1 LKYYIYKITNKLNNK
16 SYIGKTTQVPKTRW
30 RQHVI
35 GMGYGKYMPIHL
47 ALKKYKS
54 NNFNFEIIKECINT
68 NDMNF
73 SEIYFIDKFNTLS
86 PYGYNVDFNVRYL
99 KDNPYLINESNTSL
113 AVQSIPSE
121 PVNSEYNLGKRTR
134 YPIELWYEIKR
145 LYLDG
150 KSPKDICKFLEITVP
165 HRTMISKL
173 QVLGCDT
180 SSKTRNKI
188 RGNGR
193 FLITDSEKLNIVTD
207 FKNGFT
213 PVQLEKKHKRSSKII
228 KKALV
233 DAGLYVSRDK
243 KICRT
248 VQRCTEVVDKKPLR

>member
-1 LKYYIYKITNKLNNK
+1 
-16 SYIGKTTQVPKTRW
+16 
-30 RQHVI
+30 
-35 GMGYGKYMPIHL
+35 
-47 ALKKYKS
+47 
-54 NNFNFEIIKECINT
+54 
-68 NDMNF
+68 MNF
-73 SEIYFIDKFNTLS
+73 AEIYFINKEATLA
-86 PYGYNVDFNVRYL
+86 PYGYNVDFNVKYI
-99 KDNPYLINESNTSL
+99 KDNPYLIGKDNTSP

-121 PVNSEYNLGKRTR
+121 PVNAEYNLGKRTR

-150 KSPKDICKFLEITVP
+150 KSPKDICKLLDITVP

-180 SSKTRNKI
+180 SNLARNKI
-188 RGNGR
+188 RGNGK
-193 FLITDSEKLNIVTD
+193 FLITNSEKLNIVSD
-207 FKNGFT
+207 FKDGLT

-248 VQRCTEVVDKKPLR
+248 ISRGIEVVDKKPLR